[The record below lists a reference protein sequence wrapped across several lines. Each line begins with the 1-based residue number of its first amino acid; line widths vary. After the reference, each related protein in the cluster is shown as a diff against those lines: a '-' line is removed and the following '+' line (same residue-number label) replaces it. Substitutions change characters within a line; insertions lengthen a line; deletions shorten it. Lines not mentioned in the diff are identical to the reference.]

1 VQFALAAAVLA
12 LHDSELDLDQ
22 CDPDRF
28 GVHVGTSIGNVA
40 TMFSLRERY
49 QAGGDVPPHAAFHAF
64 SHSAACVVSSFF
76 NIRGPVHTTTSGC
89 NSGLDALGQSMR
101 SIEAGATDAM
111 LVIGS
116 DCEVLPEV
124 LAVLNASNS
133 LSTRYNATPGR
144 ASRPFDR
151 GRDGNVLG
159 EGAGALLL
167 ESESHARA
175 RGARIYARL
184 DGYQVCAAGQNRRD
198 LRSDRG
204 AGPG

>member
-1 VQFALAAAVLA
+1 
-12 LHDSELDLDQ
+12 
-22 CDPDRF
+22 
-28 GVHVGTSIGNVA
+28 
-40 TMFSLRERY
+40 
-49 QAGGDVPPHAAFHAF
+49 
-64 SHSAACVVSSFF
+64 
-76 NIRGPVHTTTSGC
+76 
-89 NSGLDALGQSMR
+89 
-101 SIEAGATDAM
+101 M